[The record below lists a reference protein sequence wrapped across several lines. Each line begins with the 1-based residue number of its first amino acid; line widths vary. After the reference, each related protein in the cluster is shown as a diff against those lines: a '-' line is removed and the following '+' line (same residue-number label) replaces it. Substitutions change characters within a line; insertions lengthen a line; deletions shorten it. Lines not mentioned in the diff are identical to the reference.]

1 MVHAEASAEH
11 MVARLG
17 ELKVAT
23 GWSTSFPL
31 RRPSL

>member
-11 MVARLG
+11 MVETLG

-23 GWSTSFPL
+23 GWPTSVPL